1 MQRPN
6 IACHD
11 HHLSPRPRHAPPPR
25 TTTRTQKET
34 TRTAGAKVRLHYFP
48 FFFLFTDADV
58 AASQRVG
65 GLKPPV
71 TWQPGEGSTPSRF
84 VFDGF
89 QHKQGGVIP
98 SPTYF
103 RRKRGPSFPI

>member
-1 MQRPN
+1 MRRPN

-58 AASQRVG
+58 AASGRAQTPGDVAARG
-65 GLKPPV
+65 GFNTLLI
-71 TWQPGEGSTPSRF
+71 RF
-84 VFDGF
+84 
-89 QHKQGGVIP
+89 
-98 SPTYF
+98 
-103 RRKRGPSFPI
+103 